1 MTWSSATRRQPP
13 ASHPNASSLDTE
25 IQIVQSEILV
35 RNTDSNTGF
44 RFRLNGKTLQIYK
57 ADESVGVNV
66 DNIFHSSSYMMTRL
80 TK

>member
-1 MTWSSATRRQPP
+1 M
-13 ASHPNASSLDTE
+13 
-25 IQIVQSEILV
+25 LV

-80 TK
+80 TKLYFADDQHQYQIQD